1 VVLLD
6 ASVEASLRRVRSIY
20 VTTFYRDPEVWITS
34 AGVRINGR
42 DLPLSTLMQ
51 VWHRRGARSFRT
63 IAGRGALALA
73 ILAPIVIGALGIVIA
88 LLLHASATVT
98 VALLGGGILVGLA
111 TVPVADLV
119 LDHVDRSYDR
129 GSRPLEIWARTPR
142 GEVLL
147 LRTRDRARFGRIYRA
162 LQRALEPA
170 PANLT
175 R

>member
-1 VVLLD
+1 VN
-6 ASVEASLRRVRSIY
+6 
-20 VTTFYRDPEVWITS
+20 TFYRDSEVWITS
-34 AGVRINGR
+34 SGIRMNGR
-42 DLPLSTLMQ
+42 DLPLSALVQ
-51 VWHRRGARSFRT
+51 VWHRRGARSWGI
-63 IAGRGALALA
+63 IAGRGVLALA
-73 ILAPIVIGALGIVIA
+73 ILAPIAIGGLGITIA

-98 VALLGGGILVGLA
+98 VALLGGGILIGLA

-142 GEVLL
+142 GDVLL

-170 PANLT
+170 AASLA